1 MENVNGAISITDM
14 TFNDFKADLQNALK
28 EHEKLLNEARLG
40 MYAITDSGNFPEA
53 EPGVILTLK
62 QQTSDL
68 GEENSILP
76 YIVVYMRMDGTVKVN
91 YMYAK
96 QVLDFFKKLTVGKKT
111 VNQPLVNKF
120 YDETNG
126 GKDMSAYSE
135 ILSKA
140 IEAIRG
146 KQDEV
151 GIGSLFSPGG
161 TNVQTKL
168 LDDLDDVELIS
179 FLIIR

>member
-1 MENVNGAISITDM
+1 MQLRIQPTS
-14 TFNDFKADLQNALK
+14 
-28 EHEKLLNEARLG
+28 
-40 MYAITDSGNFPEA
+40 PEA

-62 QQTSDL
+62 QQTNDL
-68 GEENSILP
+68 GQENSILP
-76 YIVVYMRMDGTVKVN
+76 YIVVYMRMDGTVKIN

-111 VNQPLVNKF
+111 VNQPLVDEF
-120 YDETNG
+120 YEETNG

-151 GIGSLFSPGG
+151 GMGSLFSPGG
-161 TNVQTKL
+161 TSVQTEL